1 MAKKQ
6 ETGENVR
13 QFKDLTNKSW
23 LTETDGKSI
32 KIGDSAAKIMAGDC
46 ETLEIREMLHGD
58 PVNTWRII
66 STVEGNVLLLKT
78 SRELK

>member
-1 MAKKQ
+1 MAKRK
-6 ETGENVR
+6 TTDENVR

-32 KIGDSAAKIMAGDC
+32 KVGDSAAKIMAGDC
-46 ETLEIREMLHGD
+46 ETVEIREMLYGD
-58 PVNTWRII
+58 PNTWRII
-66 STVEGNVLLLKT
+66 STTDGNILLLKT